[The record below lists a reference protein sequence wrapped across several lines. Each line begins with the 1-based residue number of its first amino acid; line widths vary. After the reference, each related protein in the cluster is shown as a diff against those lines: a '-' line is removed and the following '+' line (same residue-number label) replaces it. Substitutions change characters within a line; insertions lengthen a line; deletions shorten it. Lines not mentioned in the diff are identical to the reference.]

1 MEAGITD
8 LRMESKENSGT
19 DRTERKHE
27 LYKSLLFGLGAF
39 MFVFTLMRL
48 FWELTTRR

>member
-1 MEAGITD
+1 
-8 LRMESKENSGT
+8 MESKENSGT
-19 DRTERKHE
+19 DRTELKRE

-39 MFVFTLMRL
+39 TFVFALLRL